1 MKHLKIEETPVEECR
16 KMEVKT
22 PNEFFKKALPTRFK
36 PERAKGIDVVTQVN
50 IDGSNGGEWTVTIR
64 DQKMEVTEG
73 SHQSPTLA
81 IDMAEA
87 DFLDLVN
94 GKLSGEKAF
103 FTGKIKFKGN
113 ITVALRLR
121 DAGFL

>member
-1 MKHLKIEETPVEECR
+1 MKRLKIAETPVEERR

-36 PERAKGIDVVTQVN
+36 PERAKGIDVVAQVN

-73 SHQSPTLA
+73 THQSSTL
-81 IDMAEA
+81 IIGMTEA

-94 GKLSGEKAF
+94 GKLSSEKAF

>member
-1 MKHLKIEETPVEECR
+1 
-16 KMEVKT
+16 MEVKT

-50 IDGSNGGEWTVTIR
+50 IDGPNGGEWTVTIR

-73 SHQSPTLA
+73 THQSSTL
-81 IDMAEA
+81 IIGMTEA

-94 GKLSGEKAF
+94 GKLSSEKAF
-103 FTGKIKFKGN
+103 FTGKIKFNGN
-113 ITVALRLR
+113 IAVALRLR